1 MMPRTLNAA
10 RWPVRWQIVGVLLLT
25 QLLAH
30 AFTIIVVTS
39 LWNGPGRHAD
49 VVASEMMSP
58 FATTLRILDGVDP
71 PTAIQIVAAIE
82 AADGRF
88 RTTYSRDGATSEDT
102 ASEVTGALR
111 ALLPVSLAE
120 KVEVRP
126 ADKSLVARFANGR
139 VYFASYDLGDGRTLV
154 FESQRENILQFVPR
168 VFAILTVMVLSV
180 PVMLLMVWA
189 GTVLV
194 SPLAALAAG
203 AERFSRNLAAPPVDE
218 RGPAEVRVV
227 ARTMN
232 RMRER
237 IQKLVTD
244 RSQALAAIGHDMRTP
259 LTRLRLRVESSS
271 DLNQK
276 HSMLAD
282 VLTLE
287 IMINST
293 LKFLRGQQK
302 KTAWENIDVAVLV
315 QTILSE
321 FEDAGCR
328 VSYSGPL
335 RLAATCDRDLLKR
348 AVCNIVDNALKYAG
362 SARVDLLSLDPET
375 FEILVSDHGPGIA
388 ADQREAVLQ
397 PFYRA
402 DAARSLEGGDG
413 FGMGLAIVKE
423 VVDRHSG
430 SIELTDN
437 YPGGLVV
444 TLRLPRH
451 QIAEHPAPEALPDR
465 QGAMV

>member
-1 MMPRTLNAA
+1 MA
-10 RWPVRWQIVGVLLLT
+10 GLLLVT

-39 LWNGPGRHAD
+39 FWAGPGRHAE
-49 VVASEMMSP
+49 VVASEMMAP
-58 FATTLRILDGVDP
+58 FVTTLRILDGVDP
-71 PTAIQIVAAIE
+71 STARQVVAAIE
-82 AADGRF
+82 AEDGRF
-88 RTTYSRDGATSEDT
+88 RTTYSRDGSISDSTT
-102 ASEVTGALR
+102 SEVTDALR
-111 ALLPVSLAE
+111 AVLPVSFAE
-120 KVEVRP
+120 KVEVRS
-126 ADKSLVARFANGR
+126 ADRGFVYQITTGRIYSASL
-139 VYFASYDLGDGRTLV
+139 DLGGGRMLV
-154 FESQRENILQFVPR
+154 FEPLRQNILQFVPR
-168 VFAILTVMVLSV
+168 LFAILTVMVLSV

-194 SPLAALAAG
+194 SPLAALAGG

-232 RMRER
+232 RMRDR

-271 DLNQK
+271 DLDQK
-276 HSMLAD
+276 HSMMAD

-293 LKFLRGQQK
+293 LKFLRGQQQ
-302 KTAWENIDVAVLV
+302 KTNWENIDIAVLV

-321 FEDAGCR
+321 FEDAGFR
-328 VSYSGPL
+328 VSYAGPL

-348 AVCNIVDNALKYAG
+348 AVSNIVDNALKYGG
-362 SARVDLLSLDPET
+362 SARVDVRSLDPES
-375 FEILVSDHGPGIA
+375 FEVIVSDHGPGITP
-388 ADQREAVLQ
+388 DQREAVLQ

-423 VVDRHSG
+423 VVERHSG

-451 QIAEHPAPEALPDR
+451 QVAEEPASEAIPGR
-465 QGAMV
+465 QKAMV